1 MIAVGFTILHLCVCA
16 GAGVM
21 MKAGKIQTR
30 SLIFP
35 AVLYIPVWGV
45 LLLAV
50 EMYELRRKQMGTKEI
65 GLDSLKIVDVKYQRI
80 EVDENQN
87 QEITV
92 PLEEAILVN
101 DASVRRRLIMD
112 ILHKNPEQYIEL
124 LQKTRTAEDTELTH
138 YATTTMME
146 IQGKYEAQIHA
157 CRQEVEK
164 RPENLN
170 VLRRYQSVLKKY
182 IDSGLISGTILEIY
196 RNQLDEAEQLLL
208 NQDPENR
215 KYILER
221 IENRIAMNKMDGI
234 EQELNELL
242 KKWPKEAS
250 VYRVFVEYYW
260 KMNQGDKIEQLLMQ
274 MKKEDV
280 YLTHEEKQWYEFWDT
295 KGSLV

>member
-1 MIAVGFTILHLCVCA
+1 MSSVRLHGCGIMIKSGR
-16 GAGVM
+16 
-21 MKAGKIQTR
+21 IQTR

-35 AVLYIPVWGV
+35 TVLCIPVWGI

-50 EMYELRRKQMGTKEI
+50 EMYELRRKQMGTKKI

-112 ILHKNPEQYIEL
+112 ILHKNPERYIEL

-157 CRQEVEK
+157 CRQEAMK
-164 RPENLN
+164 RPDNLN
-170 VLRRYQSVLKKY
+170 VLRRYQRILTKY
-182 IDSGLISGTILEIY
+182 IDSGLISGNILDIY
-196 RNQLDEAEQLLL
+196 RSQLDEAEQLLL
-208 NQDPENR
+208 KLDPENR
-215 KYILER
+215 KYILEK
-221 IENRIAMNKMDGI
+221 IENQIAMGRMDGI
-234 EQELNELL
+234 EQELEELIQ
-242 KKWPKEAS
+242 KYPKEVQ

-260 KMNQGDKIEQLLMQ
+260 KMHQGDRMKQLLQQ
-274 MKKEDV
+274 MKQENL
-280 YLTHEEKQWYEFWDT
+280 YLTHDEKQWFEFWDT
-295 KGSLV
+295 RES

>member
-16 GAGVM
+16 GVGIM
-21 MKAGKIQTR
+21 IKSGKLQTR

-35 AVLYIPVWGV
+35 AVLCIPVWGV
-45 LLLAV
+45 LLLVV
-50 EMYELRRKQMGTKEI
+50 ELYELRRKQMGTKQI

-80 EVDENQN
+80 KVDDSQN

-101 DASVRRRLIMD
+101 EAPVRRRLIMD
-112 ILHKNPEQYIEL
+112 ILHKDPEQYIEL

-157 CRQEVEK
+157 YKEDVDR

-170 VLRRYQSVLKKY
+170 ALRRYQRVLKKY
-182 IDSGLISGTILEIY
+182 IDSGLITGTILDIY
-196 RNQLDEAEQLLL
+196 RNQLEEAEQLLL
-208 NQDPENR
+208 KQDPKNR
-215 KYILER
+215 KYHLES
-221 IENRIAMNKMDGI
+221 IENRIAMNRMEGV
-234 EQELNELL
+234 EQELTELL
-242 KKWPKEAS
+242 KQWPKEAQ

-260 KMNQGDKIEQLLMQ
+260 NMHKADKIQQLLSQ
-274 MKKEDV
+274 MKKEEV
-280 YLTHEEKQWYEFWDT
+280 YLTHEEKQWYEFWNT